1 MRVSVYTFSY
11 LINDDLLFIDPTVLI
26 RRHCVILLLDPIR
39 AIIMSDRLLLLVPNG
54 ADMLIS
60 ILDKHMSGK
69 IRSVVR

>member
-1 MRVSVYTFSY
+1 MIYY
-11 LINDDLLFIDPTVLI
+11 FIDPTVLI

-69 IRSVVR
+69 IRSEVR

>member
-69 IRSVVR
+69 IRSEVR